1 MKLIEYLEQQGLDI
15 KAFAFYNGVDEKT
28 VHNWIKGRS
37 KPMKIYQHMVEKVTN
52 GKVTS
57 EDWEDGQEKTDNRKR
72 SSKDNGLHDTK
83 RLDVDKKA
91 KPKVSKK
98 R

>member
-37 KPMKIYQHMVEKVTN
+37 RPMKIYQHMVEKVTN
-52 GKVTS
+52 GQVTA
-57 EDWEDGQEKTDNRKR
+57 EDWDNGQKTTDNRKR
-72 SSKDNGLHDTK
+72 STKDNGRNNSK

-91 KPKVSKK
+91 KPKVGNG